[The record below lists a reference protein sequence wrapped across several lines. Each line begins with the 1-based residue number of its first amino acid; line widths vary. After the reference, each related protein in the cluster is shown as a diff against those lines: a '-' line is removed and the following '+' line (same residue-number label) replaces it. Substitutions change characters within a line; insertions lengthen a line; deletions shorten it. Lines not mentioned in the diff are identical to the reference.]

1 MIYAGKIITDE
12 GEEDQ
17 NNLLKNIADPDQEQN
32 KVKKRNRY
40 L

>member
-17 NNLLKNIADPDQEQN
+17 NNLLKNIADPDQEQKN
-32 KVKKRNRY
+32 IKIRNRY